1 MYMPRFTAEASLY
14 KTSGYYQ
21 GKAVY
26 DKSGAAEVLAM
37 LPRRTFAASIGGQ
50 VSPTITKGTHCV
62 VVDPECPSGF
72 SKLFCP
78 SFNIDDCVETGIC
91 CTPGGGGGGDG
102 GGPVNCGDHLCPSG
116 TRCCGPSCCSPDS
129 VCCFDSAGHCCPAGT
144 HCCSD
149 GDGCCPNGQRCRTIF
164 GWHFCSPI

>member
-1 MYMPRFTAEASLY
+1 MATPGFFAEESLSKTNRHYRLRTA
-14 KTSGYYQ
+14 
-21 GKAVY
+21 
-26 DKSGAAEVLAM
+26 
-37 LPRRTFAASIGGQ
+37 FAASIGSQ
-50 VSPTITKGTHCV
+50 VSPTIAKGTHCV
-62 VVDPECPSGF
+62 ADPECPTGF

-91 CTPGGGGGGDG
+91 CTPGGGGGGGGG

-116 TRCCGPSCCSPDS
+116 NSCCGPSCCSPGS

-149 GDGCCPNGQRCRTIF
+149 GHGCCPDGQKCRSIF